1 MVVHQMF
8 DTMLSFAV
16 RVLGGEIPDDDA
28 TAVLAFEQIYSFV
41 VPHVREE
48 LLFEGDFRTA

>member
-1 MVVHQMF
+1 MF
-8 DTMLSFAV
+8 DTMLSFAA
-16 RVLGGEIPDDDA
+16 RVLGDEIPDDDA
-28 TAVLAFEQIYSFV
+28 TMVLAFEQIYSFV

>member
-1 MVVHQMF
+1 
-8 DTMLSFAV
+8 MLSFAV